1 MASIARYSCSLYV
14 SVRAVCRAGGEAGWG
29 LVVSKPAIVAVD
41 DDPAVAAEITRDLR
55 GRYSEDCRVARA
67 TSGREVLPV
76 LAMSVYFVHR
86 YLVAV

>member
-1 MASIARYSCSLYV
+1 MSPSARS
-14 SVRAVCRAGGEAGWG
+14 AGQVMRSAGG
-29 LVVSKPAIVAVD
+29 LVVSEPAIVALD

-55 GRYSEDCRVARA
+55 GRYSDDCRVVRA
-67 TSGREVLPV
+67 TSGREVLTV